1 MLPGV
6 EASKADFPPRG
17 RLKPAGS
24 HCLPDPLLC
33 SLLPPTSQRREIME
47 KCLQLPC
54 VGKGVLETRA
64 EFLLIGFVPGTT
76 LGLGYAFSLL
86 SRQF

>member
-1 MLPGV
+1 
-6 EASKADFPPRG
+6 
-17 RLKPAGS
+17 
-24 HCLPDPLLC
+24 
-33 SLLPPTSQRREIME
+33 ME